1 MVKNELNRL
10 ANELR
15 IYNDANLQ
23 DDWLLGLEQAL
34 RSLAALGAVP
44 EGFVLVPAR
53 PTHAMREAAYKWH
66 TTEYVS
72 DPMGERNRFYGGI
85 YSAMLAAAPQP
96 AGEAVEMSPEFTDSA
111 RGAIA
116 WVLWHHQGGHSPIG
130 QPLRFALGMGAGE
143 SLPEHLIADAK
154 RWAESV
160 GATSDEFHRYRA
172 LPEPAPSAPADVE
185 ALQDGERFA
194 FLVSRWHKGTGIPR
208 PSTPADEAILNALIT
223 GDMPAIRLVIDN
235 VRCLFGAQHGNPSE
249 IPKGSFSE
257 GAP

>member
-1 MVKNELNRL
+1 MKNELNRL

-96 AGEAVEMSPEFTDSA
+96 AGEDGQRAWSA
-111 RGAIA
+111 AMA
-116 WVLWHHQGGHSPIG
+116 EKEAG
-130 QPLRFALGMGAGE
+130 QYVGAG
-143 SLPEHLIADAK
+143 SHGIAD
-154 RWAESV
+154 
-160 GATSDEFHRYRA
+160 
-172 LPEPAPSAPADVE
+172 EPAPSAPSPGDALSLDGAAGRSASRAPADVVSLADQADRIADLFDE
-185 ALQDGERFA
+185 HRKGLPDSWRDWAVDKSRALRKHAAACRVWQE
-194 FLVSRWHKGTGIPR
+194 TPR
-208 PSTPADEAILNALIT
+208 SA
-223 GDMPAIRLVIDN
+223 
-235 VRCLFGAQHGNPSE
+235 
-249 IPKGSFSE
+249 
-257 GAP
+257 